1 MLKHFFS
8 NEGPS
13 PLDPLIDALQ
23 DEMHSTDLLSDEY
36 QTLLSR
42 LERLYKI
49 KASER
54 QDPVSRDAVITVA
67 GNLLG
72 ILTIVAYEQKHLMN
86 QKGFSQILK
95 LRHS

>member
-8 NEGPS
+8 KDGPS

-23 DEMHSTDLLSDEY
+23 DEMHTTDLFSDEY
-36 QTLLSR
+36 QLLLAR

-49 KASER
+49 KANER
-54 QDPVSRDAVITVA
+54 HDPVSRDSMLMAAT
-67 GNLLG
+67 NLLG
-72 ILTIVAYEQKHLMN
+72 IVMIVAYEQKHLMN

-95 LRHS
+95 LRQP